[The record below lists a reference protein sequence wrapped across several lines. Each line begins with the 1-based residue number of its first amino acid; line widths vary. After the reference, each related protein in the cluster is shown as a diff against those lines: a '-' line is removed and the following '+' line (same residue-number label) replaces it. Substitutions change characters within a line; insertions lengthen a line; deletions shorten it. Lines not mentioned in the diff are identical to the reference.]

1 MCVYIYIYTWVRA
14 VPLFYIKNSWL
25 TADVYHP
32 KFTGFDPSQNKL
44 VHATYLFNSSQD
56 MPLQFAVIGTG
67 RAMVYSTQHRMY
79 VQYNIICIYIYIQ

>member
-1 MCVYIYIYTWVRA
+1 MWVKA

-25 TADVYHP
+25 TADVYPP

-56 MPLQFAVIGTG
+56 MPLQFALIGTG
-67 RAMVYSTQHRMY
+67 RAMVYSTQHCMY
-79 VQYNIICIYIYIQ
+79 NIYIYTKILFFK